1 MSRPPSSLRTSDFD
15 YELPKELIA
24 TRPPPKRSASRFLVV
39 ERQTGRIEH
48 AHFTDFPSFVE
59 DGDLCV
65 FNDTRVMPARFYS
78 NDGKKEILRLDFHEP
93 RRWRCLVRPG
103 RKLRPGHRVII
114 GEAVGTVEE
123 VLENGERMIR
133 FDREVDVA
141 RHGRLALPHY
151 MERESESLDRERYQT
166 VFAARDGAVAA
177 PTAGLHF
184 TEDLIARLPHAFVTL
199 HVGAGTFQP
208 VREERLEDHRMHVE
222 SFVLSGEAVEAINAA
237 KRVLAVGTT
246 VTRVLEHCAG
256 LGLASSGSARLTAPA
271 AGETDI
277 FIYPPHAFRCVDRL
291 LTNFH
296 LPQSTLL
303 MLVSALAGRELILE
317 AYARAV
323 EARYRFF
330 SYGDAMLI
338 V

>member
-1 MSRPPSSLRTSDFD
+1 MKMNPGMELHTSDFD
-15 YELPKELIA
+15 YHLPKELIA
-24 TRPPPKRSASRFLVV
+24 RHPPADRAQSRLLVV
-39 ERQTGRIEH
+39 HRATGTIEH
-48 AHFTDFPSFVE
+48 AHFGDFPSFVRA
-59 DGDLCV
+59 DDLCV

-78 NDGKKEILRLDFHEP
+78 NDGKKELLRLDFHDP
-93 RRWRCLVRPG
+93 KRWRCLVRPG
-103 RKLRPGHRVII
+103 KKLRAGHQIEI
-114 GEAVGTVEE
+114 GDAVGKVEE
-123 VLENGERMIR
+123 VLENGDRLIV
-133 FDREVDVA
+133 FDREVDTEK
-141 RHGRLALPHY
+141 HGRLALPHY
-151 MERESESLDRERYQT
+151 MERESEAIDEQRYQT

-184 TEDLIARLPHAFVTL
+184 TEAMMRSLPRTFVTL

-208 VREERLEDHRMHVE
+208 VREGRVEDHRMHAE
-222 SFVLSGEAVEAINAA
+222 SYVLSEESAA
-237 KRVLAVGTT
+237 KIAAAARVISVGTT

-256 LGLASSGSARLTAPA
+256 QGSLRA
-271 AGETDI
+271 AQGETSI
-277 FIYPPHAFRCVDRL
+277 FIYPPYAFRVVDVL

-303 MLVSALAGRELILE
+303 MLVSAFAGRDLILE

-338 V
+338 L